1 MGKITKKYQAEMLR
15 RIYSIGLIAFALTPI
30 AQYAAS
36 INDTGPYQAHVPGFD
51 RGMQST
57 MYCGYKPASWV
68 RGSAVLDTNSGDI
81 RITIQ
86 VETDSTAAGP
96 KGVVEVKIR
105 DAQGKN
111 LATAGTEEF
120 GHGGKPPGNAVI
132 RNYSGHANV
141 SSEVAQKAD
150 SLYVE
155 AKCTGSINQLF
166 GISLADVEN
175 AIKIMVT
182 VGSLYTLV
190 QNSL

>member
-1 MGKITKKYQAEMLR
+1 
-15 RIYSIGLIAFALTPI
+15 
-30 AQYAAS
+30 
-36 INDTGPYQAHVPGFD
+36 
-51 RGMQST
+51 MQST
-57 MYCGYKPASWV
+57 MYCGNKPESWV

-120 GHGGKPPGNAVI
+120 GHGGKPPGKAVI

-150 SLYVE
+150 SIYVE

>member
-30 AQYAAS
+30 AQYPAS
-36 INDTGPYQAHVPGFD
+36 INDNGPYQAHVPGFD

-57 MYCGYKPASWV
+57 MYCGNKPESWV
-68 RGSAVLDTNSGDI
+68 RGSAVLDTNSGEI

-120 GHGGKPPGNAVI
+120 GHGGKPPGKAVI

-175 AIKIMVT
+175 AIKILVT
-182 VGSLYTLV
+182 VGSL
-190 QNSL
+190 